1 MYTLQKVLSFFV
13 QKNLLINK
21 KLNKKMV
28 LEENNNKYERNVNL
42 ILHYR

>member
-13 QKNLLINK
+13 QKILLINK